1 MGEISYSWIVRF
13 NFVIMLI
20 LKFVSKFIAFPIKIL
35 AGFSIEIDKLILKFT
50 WKCKGARIVKF
61 I

>member
-1 MGEISYSWIVRF
+1 MGEISYSWSIRF
-13 NFVIMLI
+13 NYVIMSL
-20 LKFVSKFIAFPIKIL
+20 LKFISRFIAFPIKIS
-35 AGFSIEIDKLILKFT
+35 AGFSVEIDKLILKFT

>member
-13 NFVIMLI
+13 NIVIMSL
-20 LKFVSKFIAFPIKIL
+20 LEFLSKFIAFPIKIS
-35 AGFSIEIDKLILKFT
+35 AGFSIEIDKLTLKFT

>member
-1 MGEISYSWIVRF
+1 MVEISYSWIIRF
-13 NFVIMLI
+13 NFVIMSL
-20 LKFVSKFIAFPIKIL
+20 LKFISRFIAFPIKIS

>member
-1 MGEISYSWIVRF
+1 MGEISYSWIIRF
-13 NFVIMLI
+13 NYVIMSL
-20 LKFVSKFIAFPIKIL
+20 LKFISRFIAFPIKIS
-35 AGFSIEIDKLILKFT
+35 AGFSVEIDKLILKFT

>member
-13 NFVIMLI
+13 NIVIMSL
-20 LKFVSKFIAFPIKIL
+20 LKFLSKFIAFPIKISI
-35 AGFSIEIDKLILKFT
+35 GFSIEIDKLTLKFT
-50 WKCKGARIVKF
+50 WKCKEARIVKF